1 MGFSFWLS
9 LLTTVLLTVTKAL
22 PHQRPFVR
30 RVGNFASW
38 CDRVLIASRQPG
50 VSVLQ
55 RKYDSF
61 TMIDAPGI
69 GQSDHD
75 PIYMDVEVQF
85 AVSPAASMSAVSS
98 LSKTV
103 DIKALVISWNVEEHV
118 NFIDETVRDTLL
130 SPLTPHHDIV
140 FISIQEG
147 GKLDKYGHVLRIFKP
162 KLEGLSKDGDFEFA
176 G

>member
-9 LLTTVLLTVTKAL
+9 LLTTVLLTVTKGL
-22 PHQRPFVR
+22 PQQRPYVYR
-30 RVGNFASW
+30 EGNPASW

-55 RKYDSF
+55 HKYDSF

-75 PIYMDVEVQF
+75 PIYMDVEVQL
-85 AVSPAASMSAVSS
+85 AVEQTAGESASPAAPLSVVSS

-103 DIKALVISWNVEEHV
+103 DIKALVISWNVEGHV
-118 NFIDETVRDTLL
+118 YFIDETVRDTLL
-130 SPLTPHHDIV
+130 SPLEEYHDIV

-147 GKLDKYGHVLRIFKP
+147 GFKDKYGKVR
-162 KLEGLSKDGDFEFA
+162 E
-176 G
+176 